1 MSDAGCGPT
10 SIAMTISQ
18 LTGEEITPDTIAALG
33 KKELPGYSTYNL
45 FPEIAKKFGMNYED
59 TENEAD
65 IIRNL
70 KEGTPVL
77 LSGRGNG
84 IDSPYTKDGHI
95 VVANNIQGDNVFVS
109 DPRGKNYSKSFQ
121 RYGQKS

>member
-10 SIAMTISQ
+10 TIAMTISQ

-84 IDSPYTKDGHI
+84 IDSLSPCCLPPKVPSHLFHLGFYTSI
-95 VVANNIQGDNVFVS
+95 IQLVVS
-109 DPRGKNYSKSFQ
+109 H
-121 RYGQKS
+121 